1 MTDVDQIDRE
11 MIRILQRNGR
21 GSNAQVAREVGVS
34 EGTIR
39 RRLKR
44 LIQEGLITVV
54 AFPDPEK
61 FGYGTEA
68 LIAVQVDPERTQEV
82 ASKLSALTET
92 SWVAVTTGA
101 FDIFTWVTLG
111 SSEQLGDFLSKE
123 IRTVPGVRRTE
134 TFVSLNNHKRDRGI
148 NV

>member
-1 MTDVDQIDRE
+1 MADVDQIDRQ

-44 LIQEGLITVV
+44 LMQEELITVV
-54 AFPDPEK
+54 AYPHPEK

-68 LIAVQVDPERTQEV
+68 LVAVQVDPERTQEV

-101 FDIFTWVTLG
+101 FDIFTWVALG

-134 TFVSLNNHKRDRGI
+134 TFVSLNSHKRDRGI
-148 NV
+148 KV

>member
-1 MTDVDQIDRE
+1 MPEIDQIDRQ

-44 LIQEGLITVV
+44 LVQEELITVV
-54 AFPDPEK
+54 AFPNPEK

-68 LIAVQVDPERTQEV
+68 LVAVQVDPERTQEV
-82 ASKLSALTET
+82 ALQLSALTET

-101 FDIFTWVTLG
+101 FDIFTWVTLA
-111 SSEQLGDFLSKE
+111 SSEKLGDFLNKE
-123 IRTVPGVRRTE
+123 IRTVAGVRRTE
-134 TFVSLNNHKRDRGI
+134 TFVTLNNHKRDRGI
-148 NV
+148 TV

>member
-1 MTDVDQIDRE
+1 MPEIDQIDRQ

-44 LIQEGLITVV
+44 LVQEELITVV
-54 AFPDPEK
+54 AFPNPEK

-68 LIAVQVDPERTQEV
+68 LVAVQVDPERTQEV
-82 ASKLSALTET
+82 ALQLSALPET

-101 FDIFTWVTLG
+101 FDIFTWVTLA
-111 SSEQLGDFLSKE
+111 SSEGLGDFLNKE
-123 IRTVPGVRRTE
+123 IRTVDGVRRTE

-148 NV
+148 TV